1 MEELNQ
7 FIIKI
12 KDFTNFKSTKQI
24 DIFVYYLIQ
33 IKQQEG
39 VNAKDIKECFL
50 YLNLKPYSNINA
62 YLNNSIKKNKSAKP
76 KYIKKGSKFYLEAS
90 TLQDV
95 KEIIGATIDY
105 TPTDSL
111 ITFEIFNNTRGYL
124 LNMAKEAA
132 CCYDMG
138 QYNACLVML
147 RKLIET
153 LIIELFEK
161 NNIENIIRDNN
172 GDYFQLKT
180 LIELLLVQSNWS
192 ISKNVKK
199 SIPEIKKLGD
209 LAAHNRRF
217 FAKKPDLDK
226 IKTDLRITIQELIT
240 LIDY

>member
-1 MEELNQ
+1 
-7 FIIKI
+7 
-12 KDFTNFKSTKQI
+12 
-24 DIFVYYLIQ
+24 
-33 IKQQEG
+33 
-39 VNAKDIKECFL
+39 
-50 YLNLKPYSNINA
+50 
-62 YLNNSIKKNKSAKP
+62 
-76 KYIKKGSKFYLEAS
+76 
-90 TLQDV
+90 
-95 KEIIGATIDY
+95 
-105 TPTDSL
+105 
-111 ITFEIFNNTRGYL
+111 
-124 LNMAKEAA
+124 
-132 CCYDMG
+132 
-138 QYNACLVML
+138 ML

-199 SIPEIKKLGD
+199 SIPEIKKFGD